1 MTAITQQELR
11 SLCQEQHTLAEHT
24 IVAQGLIDGTINPQT
39 YKNLCY
45 QLYFITDAIESRGIT
60 QFEFSQQRDLYR
72 KDKFVQDLAECPSG
86 PVVLCNSTKTY
97 LEYLQSLS
105 ALLLKGHIYV
115 HYMGLL
121 YGGQLIAKKLNLPTN
136 HLKFENVKST
146 VDYVRQNILNDL
158 SSEDGAEAVTAFKN
172 IIAIYEEL
180 VQ

>member
-24 IVAQGLIDGTINPQT
+24 IVAQGLIDGSINPVT

-45 QLYFITDAIESRGIT
+45 QLYLIADVIETKVS
-60 QFEFSQQRDLYR
+60 FAEHPDLYR
-72 KDKFVQDLAECPSG
+72 KNQFIHDIAESPTGKLQTCS
-86 PVVLCNSTKTY
+86 STE
-97 LEYLQSLS
+97 EYVAYIKNLDSTQ
-105 ALLLKGHIYV
+105 LKGHIYAN
-115 HYMGLL
+115 YLGWL
-121 YGGQLIAKKLNLPTN
+121 YGGQLIAKKLNRPIN

-146 VDYVRQNILNDL
+146 VDYVRQHILNDL